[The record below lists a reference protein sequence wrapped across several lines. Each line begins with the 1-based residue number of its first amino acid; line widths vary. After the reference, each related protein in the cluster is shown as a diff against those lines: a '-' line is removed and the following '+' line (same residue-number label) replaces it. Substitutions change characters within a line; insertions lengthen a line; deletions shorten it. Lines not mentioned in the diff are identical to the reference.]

1 MKGIKAVIFDMDG
14 VLVDSE
20 AYHVRIERQLFDRFE
35 LAISPE
41 EHGKYMGTATDVMWA
56 TIIRNKGLK
65 LSLDEI
71 VEATYAESRDYFSQL
86 NEIPPFPGLLS
97 VLTKLQEKQVP
108 LAVASSSSAA
118 VVEIIMEK
126 SGLKSYFKHLVSSEL
141 VGKSKPAPDVFLHA
155 ALLLQTEPKACLVI
169 EDSTNGIKA
178 AKAANMS
185 CIAYQSESSNG
196 QDQSRADLQIDDYRR
211 LAAMVDEMVG

>member
-20 AYHVRIERQLFDRFE
+20 AHHVRIERQLFDRFE

-41 EHGKYMGTATDVMWA
+41 EHVNYMGTAMDVMWA

-65 LSLDEI
+65 LSLDKI

-86 NEIPPFPGLLS
+86 KEIPPFPGLLS
-97 VLTKLQEKQVP
+97 VLVKLQEKQVP
-108 LAVASSSSAA
+108 VAVASSSSAA
-118 VVEIIMEK
+118 VIEVIMEK
-126 SGLKSYFKHLVSSEL
+126 SGLKRYFKQVVSSEL

-155 ALLLQTEPKACLVI
+155 ASLLRVDPDACLVI

-185 CIAYQSESSNG
+185 CIAYRSESSNG
-196 QDQSRADLQIDDYRR
+196 QDQSLADLQIDDYCR
-211 LAAMVDEMVG
+211 LAAMVEDMVG